1 MARLSFALR
10 VRAEPGIDAIRGLR
24 AWLKRG
30 LRDYGLRYLEIQQVS
45 NTENATM
52 AINLNEADN
61 QDRAIMPAGPYWVK
75 ARIRPGQAGDDGLLR
90 LAKNQYSLMLDLQLT
105 VIDNDEWRGK
115 QIFDL
120 ITCDL
125 LDYEQNEDPLATPPL
140 KGTNLANL
148 QTSVRMGRSKLK
160 AMINSAYGLRPNDD
174 SDQARARRNI
184 ESFGVF
190 DGICFMAQI
199 EVQPA
204 RDSFKERNIV
214 DFIIEPGDPA
224 YRPRGS
230 NSKQMVAASKPGPK
244 PSLANELN
252 DELPDF

>member
-1 MARLSFALR
+1 MGRLVFMLR
-10 VRAEPGIDAIRGLR
+10 VRAEPGVPGGPSVYQRLRG
-24 AWLKRG
+24 WLKRG
-30 LRDYGLRYLEIQQVS
+30 LRDYGLRCLEIQQV

-90 LAKNQYSLMLDLQLT
+90 LAKNAHSLMLDLQLT

-125 LDYEQNEDPLATPPL
+125 LEYDQSEDPLAIPPL

-160 AMINSAYGLRPNDD
+160 AMINSAYGLMPNDD
-174 SDQARARRNI
+174 SDQARAKRTI
-184 ESFGVF
+184 ESFGAF
-190 DGICFMAQI
+190 DGLCFMAQV

-204 RDSFKERNIV
+204 RDSFKERNVV

-224 YRPRGS
+224 YKPRGS
-230 NSKQMVAASKPGPK
+230 TSKAVATAPK
-244 PSLANELN
+244 LKLAAN
-252 DELPDF
+252 DYDDTIPF